1 MMLCVTKTSYHIV
14 GVRKL
19 TEPRAAAFLHLLE
32 SLLIMEQW
40 MKQDT
45 FEVKSLPAIKRHLRR
60 VMQLFSSVV
69 DRQEGNGD
77 CTVKFHLP
85 MHLIN
90 DIKKYRAPANWDE
103 GIGEHNHIANAKGPA
118 ELTQHQPG
126 NFEYQTPVRDTE
138 NLAHGCAVDEYKAK
152 YEQGRNLEHF
162 GGEVFRDESNTST
175 NLWHDDGN
183 HKDVMPS
190 THWKGQGSTLLVN
203 ATDCVWLVWNET
215 TPVSAAIRNSRQI
228 CYVQSVI
235 VPLVHLQ
242 ALDSQHPSVGW
253 LLVKT
258 KVKHIGGTI
267 VRAHPSF
274 TDTGPCH
281 DRMNID
287 WMGVQD
293 PIPAHVRVLIVVR
306 RWKRG
311 PNYQRNGLELRS
323 TRRKCNAAV
332 STPLLSRCCIPSLA
346 S

>member
-162 GGEVFRDESNTST
+162 GGEVLRD
-175 NLWHDDGN
+175 
-183 HKDVMPS
+183 
-190 THWKGQGSTLLVN
+190 
-203 ATDCVWLVWNET
+203 
-215 TPVSAAIRNSRQI
+215 
-228 CYVQSVI
+228 
-235 VPLVHLQ
+235 
-242 ALDSQHPSVGW
+242 
-253 LLVKT
+253 
-258 KVKHIGGTI
+258 
-267 VRAHPSF
+267 
-274 TDTGPCH
+274 
-281 DRMNID
+281 
-287 WMGVQD
+287 
-293 PIPAHVRVLIVVR
+293 
-306 RWKRG
+306 
-311 PNYQRNGLELRS
+311 
-323 TRRKCNAAV
+323 
-332 STPLLSRCCIPSLA
+332 
-346 S
+346 